1 MTELVSLIIQTTMPA
16 IRTSIMESTVAWQVC
31 NVNINSDDDDDNYD
45 DVKFMEASNISSM
58 SFSRSL

>member
-1 MTELVSLIIQTTMPA
+1 MPA